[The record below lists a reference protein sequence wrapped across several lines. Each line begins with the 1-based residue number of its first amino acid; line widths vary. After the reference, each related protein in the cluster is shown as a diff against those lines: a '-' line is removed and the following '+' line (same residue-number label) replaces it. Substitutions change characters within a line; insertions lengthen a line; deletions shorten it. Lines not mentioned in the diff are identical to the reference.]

1 MRELL
6 DWTHEEDWE
15 TSNVDRIDSII
26 GIDDLVDAALIGQDA
41 KPMPTGTDAGLL
53 ESPRPQSVYKHAILE
68 QYVVRFATMTASKLK
83 PKRAVLF
90 DGFAGRGR
98 FDTGEGGS
106 AEQMMLAAQ
115 KAKSATQI
123 DLLLIEKNRQ
133 DYESLDAVA
142 DEYRARG
149 IRIDSHHGECGDY
162 IDGALQLAVGAS
174 LFVFLDPCGAVLP
187 MSSIRNI
194 LRTRGKWP
202 RTELLLNF
210 SADLIRRAGG
220 QLKKGQLDLGGVAK
234 ADAVC
239 GGQWWR
245 GVALRSHEASGGR
258 DWESAA
264 ENVAIEYAKHLTDG
278 TGYGY
283 VVAPVRRQVHHQPV
297 YYLIFLTQDPHGFWV
312 FGAAAA
318 KARQRWIEFLGPDP
332 NEPQGTLWDAVADQ
346 FEREQTQAIAHITEN
361 LRRLTADGQPKE
373 VVRNVKAVYSD
384 LYGEAKETAYTAA
397 VRALVKSGEI
407 EHVTKVSKPHQH
419 VIRKTTAPSP

>member
-1 MRELL
+1 M
-6 DWTHEEDWE
+6 
-15 TSNVDRIDSII
+15 
-26 GIDDLVDAALIGQDA
+26 A
-41 KPMPTGTDAGLL
+41 TGTEAGLL

-68 QYVVRFATMTASKLK
+68 QYVVRFATMTASKLN

-98 FDTGEGGS
+98 FDTGEAGS
-106 AEQMMLAAQ
+106 AEHMMLAAQ
-115 KAKSATQI
+115 KVKATTQI
-123 DLLLIEKNRQ
+123 DLLLIEKNPD
-133 DYESLDAVA
+133 DYASLDAVA

-149 IRIDSHHGECGDY
+149 IHINSHNGECGNH
-162 IDGALQLAVGAS
+162 IDEALQLAAGAS

-187 MSSIRNI
+187 IESIKDI
-194 LRTRGKWP
+194 LRKRGTWP
-202 RTELLLNF
+202 RTEVLLNF

-239 GGQWWR
+239 GGEWWR
-245 GVALRSHEASGGR
+245 DVALRSHEASGGQ

-264 ENVAIEYAKHLTDG
+264 QDVAVEYAKRLTSG
-278 TGYGY
+278 TGYGS

-312 FGAAAA
+312 FGAAGA
-318 KARQRWIEFLGPDP
+318 KAREKWIEFLGPDP
-332 NEPQGTLWDAVADQ
+332 DEGQATLWDTVADQ
-346 FEREQTQAIAHITEN
+346 LEREHAKAIDHITDN
-361 LRRLTADGQPKE
+361 LRRLTADGLPKE
-373 VVRNVKAVYSD
+373 VVRHVKDIYGD

-419 VIRKTTAPSP
+419 VIRKTAPSNP